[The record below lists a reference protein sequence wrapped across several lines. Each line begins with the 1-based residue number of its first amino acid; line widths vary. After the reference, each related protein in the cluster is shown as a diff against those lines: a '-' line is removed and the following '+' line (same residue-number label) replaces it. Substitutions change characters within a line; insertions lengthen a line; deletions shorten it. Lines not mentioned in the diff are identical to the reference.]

1 MVSDPDH
8 VARGKA
14 SGTPPRTELFVV
26 SLADAGDRRAAFS
39 DRARDTALSW
49 RFFDACTQRPDSLMI
64 DEAAIRRNKGRA
76 LTRGEIGCYASHF
89 SIWEEMVARDIAQA
103 IVLEDDTIIDWA
115 YIERLADTDLA
126 ARGFDYLRLY
136 AKRPTFQRVV
146 ATDFLQHSR
155 TVVELIGPAYGTQGY
170 AITLAGARAFI
181 DECRVIRRPIDD
193 AMDRSW
199 AHGVRNLALFP
210 APILEAT
217 VPSAIGAARFAG
229 KDDPAF
235 HTLRQRAWRRLER
248 ARMRMMK
255 ARRFLGY

>member
-1 MVSDPDH
+1 MVSDPDQA
-8 VARGKA
+8 ARGTL
-14 SGTPPRTELFVV
+14 SSTPPLTELFVV
-26 SLADAGDRRAAFS
+26 SLADATERRAAFS
-39 DRARDTALSW
+39 DRARDAGVAW
-49 RFFDACTQRPDSLMI
+49 RFFDACTQRPDSLAI

-89 SIWEEMVARDIAQA
+89 SIWQEMVARDVAQA
-103 IVLEDDTIIDWA
+103 IVLEDDTIVDWA
-115 YIERLADTDLA
+115 YIERLAGADLA
-126 ARGFDYLRLY
+126 LRGFDYLRLY

-155 TVVELIGPAYGTQGY
+155 TVIELIGLAYGTQGY

-235 HTLRQRAWRRLER
+235 HTPRQRAWRRLER
-248 ARMRMMK
+248 MRVRMMK
-255 ARRFLGY
+255 ARRFLGR

>member
-8 VARGKA
+8 AARGTL
-14 SGTPPRTELFVV
+14 SGTPPLTELFVV
-26 SLADAGDRRAAFS
+26 SLADATERRAAFS
-39 DRARDTALSW
+39 DRARDTRVAW
-49 RFFDACTQRPDSLMI
+49 RFFDACTQRPDSLAI

-89 SIWEEMVARDIAQA
+89 SIWEEMVARDVAQA
-103 IVLEDDTIIDWA
+103 IVLEDDTIVDWA
-115 YIERLADTDLA
+115 YIERLAETDLA

-155 TVVELIGPAYGTQGY
+155 TVVELIGLAYGTQGY

-181 DECRVIRRPIDD
+181 AECRTIRRPIDD

-235 HTLRQRAWRRLER
+235 HTPRQRAWRRLER
-248 ARMRMMK
+248 MRVRMMK
-255 ARRFLGY
+255 ARRFLGR

>member
-1 MVSDPDH
+1 MP
-8 VARGKA
+8 

-49 RFFDACTQRPDSLMI
+49 RFFDACTQRPDSLAI
-64 DEAAIRRNKGRA
+64 DEAAVRRNKGRA
-76 LTRGEIGCYASHF
+76 LTRGEI
-89 SIWEEMVARDIAQA
+89 
-103 IVLEDDTIIDWA
+103 LEDDTIIDWA
-115 YIERLADTDLA
+115 YLERLAETDLA

-155 TVVELIGPAYGTQGY
+155 TVVEMIGPAYGTQGY

-229 KDDPAF
+229 KNDPAF
-235 HTLRQRAWRRLER
+235 HTLRQRAWRQLER
-248 ARMRMMK
+248 TRMRIMK